1 MDTVPLPFLTISEL
15 AALIGTRQVSPVE
28 VTEAYLER
36 IDEVEERVN
45 AFITMMTD
53 EALEAARRAE
63 QAIQAGQYLG
73 PLHGVPIGL
82 KDLFYTRGVRTTAG
96 SQVKRWA
103 EFVPK
108 EDATVVARLR
118 QAGAIILGKLN
129 LHEFAAGATSY
140 NPHYGP
146 CRNPWDLSRITGGSS
161 GGSGAAVAAGL
172 CAAAMGTDTGGSV
185 RIPAALCGVVGL
197 KPTYG
202 RVSRHGI
209 VPLAW
214 SLDHAGP
221 LTRSV
226 RDAALVLNAIA
237 GHDPRDPASA
247 QVDVPDFT
255 RHLDEGVR
263 GLRVG
268 VPREFFLDSAAREVR
283 QAVERA
289 IAVLAG
295 LGAAVEEVSLPS
307 ARMVPLFHSVIS
319 MSEAATYHEE
329 VIRYY
334 ANELTPNVRQRFET
348 GAMLPAVHY
357 IRAQRARALVRQEMA
372 SVLEQVDVLA
382 TPAAPITAPEIGQE
396 TVTTDHGEEPVLTLL
411 SRFTS
416 PFNDA
421 GNPACT
427 VPCGF
432 DGTGLP
438 IGLQVAGRAFDEA
451 TVLRV
456 AHAYEQATEWHSRR
470 PAL

>member
-1 MDTVPLPFLTISEL
+1 METASLPFLTISEL

-28 VTEAYLER
+28 VTEAYLDR
-36 IDEVEERVN
+36 IDQVEERVN

-108 EDATVVARLR
+108 EAAAEVARLR

-129 LHEFAAGATSY
+129 LHEFAAGATND

-146 CRNPWDLSRITGGSS
+146 CRNPWGLTRITGGSS

-221 LTRSV
+221 LARSV
-226 RDAALVLNAIA
+226 QDAALVLNAIA

-247 QVDVPDFT
+247 EVDVPDFT
-255 RHLDEGVR
+255 RHLGDGTLSDFRMPGITILIVILAAAWTLAVILAAGGHTTAGGVVLER
-263 GLRVG
+263 PGIAGGWTGAEKVTLGLTPIQDIVTRHRAVRVPAYLIAVAVADANHHHAVVEVDVADPWLRV
-268 VPREFFLDSAAREVR
+268 RDAHHRATAADGDCPEDGCPGLPVKLVARDRRLAGCRPVVGEGEVHN
-283 QAVERA
+283 QGETWAVEA
-289 IAVLAG
+289 
-295 LGAAVEEVSLPS
+295 
-307 ARMVPLFHSVIS
+307 
-319 MSEAATYHEE
+319 
-329 VIRYY
+329 
-334 ANELTPNVRQRFET
+334 
-348 GAMLPAVHY
+348 
-357 IRAQRARALVRQEMA
+357 
-372 SVLEQVDVLA
+372 VDVA
-382 TPAAPITAPEIGQE
+382 T
-396 TVTTDHGEEPVLTLL
+396 
-411 SRFTS
+411 
-416 PFNDA
+416 
-421 GNPACT
+421 
-427 VPCGF
+427 
-432 DGTGLP
+432 
-438 IGLQVAGRAFDEA
+438 
-451 TVLRV
+451 
-456 AHAYEQATEWHSRR
+456 
-470 PAL
+470 